1 MADLGWLAST
11 WQDQGEQLPPTT
23 PGPST
28 VAGFPARAQLVQRY
42 ARLSGRDV
50 SNLPYWVAF
59 SRWRSAC
66 IAVGVRARYLAGH
79 MADDGYARLLA
90 SAELSPA
97 GDRTVLAEAARDAL
111 RDGGV

>member
-1 MADLGWLAST
+1 M
-11 WQDQGEQLPPTT
+11 
-23 PGPST
+23 
-28 VAGFPARAQLVQRY
+28 AGFPARAQLVRRY

-66 IAVGVRARYLAGH
+66 IGVGVRARYLAGH

-90 SAELSPA
+90 STGPGPA
-97 GDRTVLAEAARDAL
+97 ADRIVLAEAARDAL
-111 RDGGV
+111 RDGGVLHA